1 MKASSALRGLAAGF
15 IAERIKRGENDPAT
29 ARNYAITLDQLADTF
44 GGRPV
49 DRFGQRAVERL
60 FEQHPDWS
68 PGTRAR
74 KFSEVRQFADYLERR
89 GHIRRNPCRDMKA
102 PRRPRTVPKTLPR
115 DEVGE
120 ILAHAPDA
128 RARVVILLMIQ
139 EVCRRVEVSRLEV
152 GDVDLEHQTIR
163 LVGKAHHERVVHL
176 TAQTAQAIRVYLRET
191 GATAGK
197 LIRSKVDPTAGITPR
212 ACANIMTGA
221 AYAAGVKVRGGD
233 GVAPH
238 VLRKT
243 GLTDM
248 LRAGA
253 KQRDV
258 QAAAGHA
265 NLSSLEPYVAL
276 VLDGV
281 EAAMGGRQY

>member
-1 MKASSALRGLAAGF
+1 MKPPSALRGLAADF
-15 IAERIKRGENDPAT
+15 IAERIKRGENDRAT
-29 ARNYAITLDQLADTF
+29 SRNYAITLEQLADTF
-44 GGRPV
+44 GQRPIG
-49 DRFGQRAVERL
+49 RFGRRSVERL
-60 FEQHPDWS
+60 FEANPSWA

-115 DEVGE
+115 DEVGA
-120 ILAHAPDA
+120 ILTCAPDT
-128 RARVVILLMIQ
+128 RARVVILLMVQ

-152 GDVDLEHQTIR
+152 GDVDLEHRTIR

-176 TAQTAQAIRVYLRET
+176 TDQTAAAIRAYLRET
-191 GATAGK
+191 GATAGR

-212 ACANIMTGA
+212 ACANIMTDA

-248 LRAGA
+248 LRGGA

-265 NLSSLEPYVAL
+265 SLSSLEPYVAL

-281 EAAMGGRQY
+281 ETAMGGRSY

>member
-1 MKASSALRGLAAGF
+1 MGTLKGYAADF
-15 IAERIKRGENDPAT
+15 IVERYKRGENDRAT
-29 ARNYAITLDQLADTF
+29 GRNYATTLDQLDTSF
-44 GGRPV
+44 GSRPV
-49 DRFGQRAVERL
+49 ERFGQRAVERL
-60 FEQHPDWS
+60 FETHPDWA

-74 KFSEVRQFADYLERR
+74 KFSEVRQFCDYLERR
-89 GHIRRNPCRDMKA
+89 GLIRRNPCRDMKA

-115 DEVGE
+115 IEVGS
-120 ILAHAPDA
+120 ILDHAPDL

-152 GDVDLEHQTIR
+152 GDVDLEHRTIR
-163 LVGKAHHERVVHL
+163 LTGKGRNERVVHL
-176 TAQTAQAIRVYLRET
+176 TDQTADAIRAYLRAT

-197 LIRSKVDPTAGITPR
+197 LIRSKVDPAAGISPR
-212 ACANIMTGA
+212 MCANIMTDA
-221 AYAAGVKVRGGD
+221 AYSAGVKVRGGD

-248 LRAGA
+248 LRGGA

-258 QAAAGHA
+258 QAAAGHR

-281 EAAMGGRQY
+281 ETAMAGRTY